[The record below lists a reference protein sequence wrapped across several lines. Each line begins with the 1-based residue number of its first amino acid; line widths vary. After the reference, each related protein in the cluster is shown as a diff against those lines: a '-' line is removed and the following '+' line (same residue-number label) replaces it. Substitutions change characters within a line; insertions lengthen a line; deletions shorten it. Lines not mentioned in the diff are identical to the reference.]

1 MSRALILLGLP
12 VHAWFGFLL
21 LEYHVSEIVLVLL
34 IEPEEFSR
42 ESFLVT
48 HAYLCAMACGLAEYL
63 IGFSAFP
70 GYKLATCGLLSA
82 PGLVGAIA
90 GEALRK
96 AAWLTARSSFTHK
109 IQQHKRPGH
118 VLVTHGIYGIMRHP
132 GYFGW
137 TVWAIGTQLLL
148 GNIVSP
154 MLFAAASYRF
164 FSVRI
169 PYEEQHLE
177 RLFGT
182 SYVRYKVQV
191 GTWMGFP

>member
-96 AAWLTARSSFTHK
+96 AHTGYMASCGTQGTSAGLSGQLGRSFCWAILSVLCFSLLLATASLASGSPTRSS
-109 IQQHKRPGH
+109 I
-118 VLVTHGIYGIMRHP
+118 
-132 GYFGW
+132 
-137 TVWAIGTQLLL
+137 
-148 GNIVSP
+148 
-154 MLFAAASYRF
+154 
-164 FSVRI
+164 
-169 PYEEQHLE
+169 
-177 RLFGT
+177 
-182 SYVRYKVQV
+182 
-191 GTWMGFP
+191 